1 MSNSA
6 KDRRPRGVRPVQRIE
21 LSDRNIKRQW
31 ILLILF
37 IVIALVAF
45 GYGIYSF
52 LISETEPSVGWQ
64 VIKPTTDASLCG
76 DDFIFNYCW
85 EKGGTKE
92 EYQRLVSVYSKAI
105 RNADRLFGIDADV
118 LEDKNLVA
126 INANVNETVEVDAA
140 LYAALAKFVEA
151 PGRYLYMA
159 ALHTAYYDT
168 FFSNSHAAIVG
179 DLDPYVNAETA
190 EYYATLAAF
199 AADPASV
206 SLELLGE
213 NRVRLCVSQD
223 YLDFAKANAISVFV
237 DFFRLRNAVIV
248 DYLANELAVAG
259 FTYGSISSYDGYV
272 RNLDPHENEYG
283 YNLFDRM
290 GNEVGAVARLGY
302 TGAASIVYLRN
313 YPLGEQDARYFY
325 LTDARSIPPFV
336 DPTDGLY
343 RTAFA
348 GLVSISDAHSC
359 TELALAL
366 LPIYVAGERDIAALN
381 ALLDGQGIAS
391 AWCEGEGSVVY
402 YNHERMKPQELY
414 VYDDVTY
421 TAVFAGE

>member
-1 MSNSA
+1 MSNHA
-6 KDRRPRGVRPVQRIE
+6 KDQRPRGIRPVQRIE
-21 LSDRNIKRQW
+21 LSERNLKRQW
-31 ILLILF
+31 ILLVLF

-52 LISETEPSVGWQ
+52 LVSETEPSVGWQ

-85 EKGGTKE
+85 EEGGTKE
-92 EYQRLVSVYSKAI
+92 EYKRLVSVYSQAI
-105 RNADRLFGIDADV
+105 RTADRLFGLDADV

-126 INANVNETVEVDAA
+126 INANVNKAVEVDAA
-140 LYAALAKFVEA
+140 LYAALTTFGESS
-151 PGRYLYMA
+151 GRYLYMA
-159 ALHTAYYDT
+159 PLHAAYYDT

-190 EYYATLAAF
+190 EYYATLATF

-213 NRVRLCVSQD
+213 NRVRLSVSQE
-223 YLDFAKANAISVFV
+223 YLDFAKANSISVFI

-248 DYLANELAVAG
+248 DYLADELTDAG

-272 RNLDPHENEYG
+272 RNLDPQENAYS

-290 GNEVGAVARLGY
+290 ENEVGVVARLGY
-302 TGAASIVYLRN
+302 KGAASIVYLRN

-325 LTDARSIPPFV
+325 LSSERSIPPFA
-336 DPTDGLY
+336 DPADGLY

-348 GLVSISDAHSC
+348 GLISISDAHGC

-366 LPIYVAGERDIAALN
+366 LPIYVAEEPDVAALN
-381 ALLDGQGIAS
+381 ALLMGQGIAT
-391 AWCEGEGSVVY
+391 AWCDGERQVVY
-402 YNHERMKPQELY
+402 HNHERMKPQEFY